1 MIAARRATPAPPLEV
16 ARWFNAPRPITLA
29 ALLGRVVVTE
39 AFQMLCPG
47 CVSHGLPQ
55 AQRIRATF
63 PERDV
68 AVLGLHSVF
77 EHHAAMEPH
86 ALEAFLH
93 EYRIAFP
100 VAVDAPGDGDT
111 VPRTMQAWGQRGTPT
126 LWLIDRSG
134 RIRAEHLGQVADLSV
149 GAEIAALVAE
159 SGGVHREAVQQE
171 PDDETGPICRP
182 TVSGSRAEGR
192 A

>member
-1 MIAARRATPAPPLEV
+1 MIPADRAAKAPELQVE
-16 ARWFNAPRPITLA
+16 RWFNVSEPPTLA
-29 ALLGRVVVTE
+29 GLRGRVVAIE

-55 AQRIRATF
+55 AQRIRAAF

-68 AVLGLHSVF
+68 AVIGLHSVF

-100 VAVDAPGDGDT
+100 VAVDAPSEGEP
-111 VPRTMQAWGQRGTPT
+111 VPRTMRAWEQRGTPT
-126 LWLIDRSG
+126 LWLLDRQG
-134 RIRAEHLGQVADLSV
+134 RIRAEHLGSNHDMVI
-149 GAEIAALVAE
+149 GAQIAALVAE
-159 SGGVHREAVQQE
+159 DAGKIVE
-171 PDDETGPICRP
+171 PIGAASSDGPVCRP
-182 TVSGSRAEGR
+182 GMDRGKDAV
-192 A
+192 